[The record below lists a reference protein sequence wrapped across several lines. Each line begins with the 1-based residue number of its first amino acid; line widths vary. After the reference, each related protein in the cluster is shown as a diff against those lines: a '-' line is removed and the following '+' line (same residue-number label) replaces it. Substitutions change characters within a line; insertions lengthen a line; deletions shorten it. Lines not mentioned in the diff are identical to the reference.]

1 MQFANMGCVKQVLLI
16 MVRCEMISTRTA
28 MTTLWMTLAVI
39 VGSGMFV
46 LKYEVQDLEV
56 ELASLDGDIRQ
67 NQETIHVLK
76 AEWSHLNNPERLRVL
91 SAKHIGLT
99 QVKPEQVV
107 SFASL
112 NDKNSGDAK
121 TGVALASAP
130 IDATK
135 EMQNKLRT
143 FVSATKN

>member
-1 MQFANMGCVKQVLLI
+1 
-16 MVRCEMISTRTA
+16 MISTRTA

-56 ELASLDGDIRQ
+56 ELASIDSGIRQ

-107 SFASL
+107 SFSAL
-112 NDKNSGDAK
+112 NDKNAEGSN
-121 TGVALASAP
+121 VQLANAP
-130 IDATK
+130 EDATTN
-135 EMQNKLRT
+135 MQKKLRT